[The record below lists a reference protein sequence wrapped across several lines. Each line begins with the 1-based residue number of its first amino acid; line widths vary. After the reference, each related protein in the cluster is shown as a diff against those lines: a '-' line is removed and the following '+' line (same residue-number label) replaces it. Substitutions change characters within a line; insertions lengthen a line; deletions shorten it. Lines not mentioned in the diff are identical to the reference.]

1 MPRKKL
7 ISKKSES
14 AERAPDFTN
23 EGVIVLDL
31 PLILEEVTDCLYN
44 IGKYGKTFPEGHCP
58 SLDYCIHII
67 QRCLNEKRADLIEK
81 AARLLQGDKK
91 LLAMVMLRKIAN
103 ACEDHLYWREEEE
116 DIIFP
121 SKASVLQVFKLMH
134 PDLSEQIP
142 TSKRQ
147 LAEWWKEADL
157 DHLPQDRGASNTE
170 AVNRWLK
177 KLTKIR
183 SRTRPPQG

>member
-1 MPRKKL
+1 MPRKK
-7 ISKKSES
+7 IIVKKSKS
-14 AERAPDFTN
+14 P
-23 EGVIVLDL
+23 EGEQINIWEGIVTLDL
-31 PLILEEVTDCLYN
+31 PLILDDVTDCLHN

-81 AARLLQGDKK
+81 AARLLQGEKK
-91 LLAMVMLRKIAN
+91 LLAMVMLRKTAN
-103 ACEDHLYWREEEE
+103 ACQDHLYWREEE

-121 SKASVLQVFKLMH
+121 SKASVLQVFELMF
-134 PDLSEQIP
+134 PDLKEYIP

-177 KLTKIR
+177 KLKENP
-183 SRTRPPQG
+183 SRTSPPRR